1 MTCITY
7 YEKYVYISLLSVIAM
22 QPGTKT
28 NRSKPNQTKPK
39 RTELNPSAPQAK
51 IYFIFINLKPALR
64 QQLRQKAKG
73 STADRGR
80 QRDRAE

>member
-28 NRSKPNQTKPK
+28 NRSKPNRSEP
-39 RTELNPSAPQAK
+39 N
-51 IYFIFINLKPALR
+51 
-64 QQLRQKAKG
+64 
-73 STADRGR
+73 
-80 QRDRAE
+80 